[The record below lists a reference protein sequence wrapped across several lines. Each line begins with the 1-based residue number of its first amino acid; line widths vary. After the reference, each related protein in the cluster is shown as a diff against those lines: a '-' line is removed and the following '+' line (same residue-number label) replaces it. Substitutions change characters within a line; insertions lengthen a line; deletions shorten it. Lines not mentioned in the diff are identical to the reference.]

1 MFEKLEKGL
10 QKIVNPMAQKLSD
23 NQSLKAVS
31 AGFVKLMPI
40 TLGLVVFS
48 IIGNLPITGFTDW
61 LTDVGLMD
69 SINAALTASTSII
82 SIYVVFAIAYNFANN
97 RNQSGITA
105 GFISLAGFVLLIP
118 QTVQAGKETVS
129 ALPIS
134 YMGSSGIVLAL
145 IISICV
151 GHLYCYLCEKNVTFK
166 MPSSVPP
173 MVSESLEPI
182 FVAMI
187 IFGLLF
193 IVRVGFSFTEFKNAA
208 DFVSKIVSKPLLA
221 IGTSIPSLIFVLFV
235 SNVFWWFGIHPQTI
249 QGPVS
254 SVLYMMMLDNID
266 KFGNGKEMLY
276 VLPLLVYLI
285 AGIGGNGNTL
295 GLLIS
300 MISAKSKRYKQMFKL
315 ALVPH
320 IFNINEPLIFGM
332 PIILNPFFFIPMTV
346 NCVISG
352 IIAWIYLSVVPFT
365 YNPMMELLPWT
376 TPVFVKYFLSGGIA
390 LLVLVLILVAVN
402 TIIYYP
408 FFKMADNEALKEEMA
423 GE

>member
-118 QTVQAGKETVS
+118 QTVKAGKETVS

-145 IISICV
+145 IISLCV

-208 DFVSKIVSKPLLA
+208 DFVSNIVSKPLLA
-221 IGTSIPSLIFVLFV
+221 IGTSIPALIFVLFI

-352 IIAWIYLSVVPFT
+352 IIAWIYLSFVPFT

>member
-1 MFEKLEKGL
+1 
-10 QKIVNPMAQKLSD
+10 
-23 NQSLKAVS
+23 
-31 AGFVKLMPI
+31 
-40 TLGLVVFS
+40 
-48 IIGNLPITGFTDW
+48 
-61 LTDVGLMD
+61 
-69 SINAALTASTSII
+69 
-82 SIYVVFAIAYNFANN
+82 
-97 RNQSGITA
+97 
-105 GFISLAGFVLLIP
+105 
-118 QTVQAGKETVS
+118 
-129 ALPIS
+129 
-134 YMGSSGIVLAL
+134 
-145 IISICV
+145 
-151 GHLYCYLCEKNVTFK
+151 
-166 MPSSVPP
+166 
-173 MVSESLEPI
+173 
-182 FVAMI
+182 
-187 IFGLLF
+187 
-193 IVRVGFSFTEFKNAA
+193 
-208 DFVSKIVSKPLLA
+208 
-221 IGTSIPSLIFVLFV
+221 
-235 SNVFWWFGIHPQTI
+235 
-249 QGPVS
+249 
-254 SVLYMMMLDNID
+254 MMMLDNID

-315 ALVPH
+315 AFVPH

-408 FFKMADNEALKEEMA
+408 FFKMADNEALKEEMV

>member
-1 MFEKLEKGL
+1 M
-10 QKIVNPMAQKLSD
+10 
-23 NQSLKAVS
+23 
-31 AGFVKLMPI
+31 
-40 TLGLVVFS
+40 
-48 IIGNLPITGFTDW
+48 
-61 LTDVGLMD
+61 
-69 SINAALTASTSII
+69 
-82 SIYVVFAIAYNFANN
+82 
-97 RNQSGITA
+97 
-105 GFISLAGFVLLIP
+105 IP

-221 IGTSIPSLIFVLFV
+221 IGTSIPALIFVLFV

-332 PIILNPFFFIPMTV
+332 PIILNPFFFIPTTV

>member
-1 MFEKLEKGL
+1 MFEKLEQGL
-10 QKIVNPMAQKLSD
+10 QKVVNPVAQKLSN

-40 TLGLVVFS
+40 TLGLIIFS

-61 LTDVGLMD
+61 LTEIGVME

-82 SIYVVFAIAYNFANN
+82 SIYVVFAIAYNFSVN

-105 GFISLAGFVLLIP
+105 GFIALAGFVLLMP
-118 QTVQAGKETVS
+118 QSVTVGKETVA

-134 YMGSSGIVLAL
+134 YLGSSGIVLAL
-145 IISICV
+145 IVSLCI
-151 GHLYCYLCEKNVTFK
+151 GHLYCFLCEKNVTFK

-193 IVRVGFSFTEFKNAA
+193 AVRVGFAFTEFKNVP
-208 DFVSKIVSKPLLA
+208 DFVSQTVSKPLLA
-221 IGTSIPSLIFVLFV
+221 IGTSIPALIFVLFI

-266 KFGNGKEMLY
+266 KFGSGQEMLY

-332 PIILNPFFFIPMTV
+332 PIILNPYFFIPMTV

-352 IIAWIYLSVVPFT
+352 IISWIYLSIVPFT

-376 TPVFVKYFLSGGIA
+376 TPVFIKYFLSGGIA
-390 LLVLVLILVAVN
+390 LFVLVIILVVVN
-402 TIIYYP
+402 TLIYYP
-408 FFKMADNEALKEEMA
+408 FFKMADKEALKEEMA

>member
-1 MFEKLEKGL
+1 MFEKLQEGL
-10 QKIVNPMAQKLSD
+10 QKVVNPVAQKLSN

-40 TLGLVVFS
+40 TLGLIIFS

-61 LTDVGLMD
+61 LAKIGVKE
-69 SINAALTASTSII
+69 SIDAALVASTSII
-82 SIYVVFAIAYNFANN
+82 SIYVVFAIAYNFAVN
-97 RNQSGITA
+97 RKQSGITC
-105 GFISLAGFVLLIP
+105 GFIALAGFVLLMP
-118 QTVQAGKETVS
+118 QSVTVGEETVA
-129 ALPIS
+129 ALPMN
-134 YMGSSGIVLAL
+134 YLGSSGIVLGL
-145 IISICV
+145 IISLCV
-151 GHLYCYLCEKNVTFK
+151 GHLYCFLCEKNITFK
-166 MPSSVPP
+166 MPNSVPP
-173 MVSESLEPI
+173 MVTESLEPI

-187 IFGLLF
+187 IFALLF
-193 IVRVGFSFTEFKNAA
+193 IVRVGFSFTSFKNAA
-208 DFVSKIVSKPLLA
+208 DFVSRIVAKPLLA
-221 IGTSIPSLIFVLFV
+221 IGTSIPALIFILFL
-235 SNVFWWFGIHPQTI
+235 SNVFWRFGIHPQTI

-266 KFGNGKEMLY
+266 KFGNGQEMLY
-276 VLPLLVYLI
+276 VLPLLVYMI
-285 AGIGGNGNTL
+285 AGVGGNGNTL

-300 MISAKSKRYKQMFKL
+300 MITAKSKRYKQMFKL

-346 NCVISG
+346 NCIISG

-376 TPVFVKYFLSGGIA
+376 TPVFIKYFLSGGIA
-390 LLVLVLILVAVN
+390 LFILVVILVAVN

-408 FFKMADNEALKEEMA
+408 FFKMADKVALDEELV

>member
-187 IFGLLF
+187 ILVYYLLF
-193 IVRVGFSFTEFKNAA
+193 VLDSH
-208 DFVSKIVSKPLLA
+208 LLNLKMLR
-221 IGTSIPSLIFVLFV
+221 ILF
-235 SNVFWWFGIHPQTI
+235 Q
-249 QGPVS
+249 
-254 SVLYMMMLDNID
+254 
-266 KFGNGKEMLY
+266 
-276 VLPLLVYLI
+276 
-285 AGIGGNGNTL
+285 
-295 GLLIS
+295 
-300 MISAKSKRYKQMFKL
+300 R
-315 ALVPH
+315 
-320 IFNINEPLIFGM
+320 
-332 PIILNPFFFIPMTV
+332 
-346 NCVISG
+346 
-352 IIAWIYLSVVPFT
+352 LSQNH
-365 YNPMMELLPWT
+365 Y
-376 TPVFVKYFLSGGIA
+376 
-390 LLVLVLILVAVN
+390 
-402 TIIYYP
+402 
-408 FFKMADNEALKEEMA
+408 
-423 GE
+423 

>member
-105 GFISLAGFVLLIP
+105 GFIALAGFVLLIP

-193 IVRVGFSFTEFKNAA
+193 IVRVGFSFTEFKNA
-208 DFVSKIVSKPLLA
+208 
-221 IGTSIPSLIFVLFV
+221 
-235 SNVFWWFGIHPQTI
+235 
-249 QGPVS
+249 
-254 SVLYMMMLDNID
+254 YMMMLDNID

-332 PIILNPFFFIPMTV
+332 PIILNPF
-346 NCVISG
+346 S
-352 IIAWIYLSVVPFT
+352 L
-365 YNPMMELLPWT
+365 
-376 TPVFVKYFLSGGIA
+376 FL
-390 LLVLVLILVAVN
+390 
-402 TIIYYP
+402 
-408 FFKMADNEALKEEMA
+408 
-423 GE
+423 

>member
-221 IGTSIPSLIFVLFV
+221 IGTSIPALIFVLFI

-266 KFGNGKEMLY
+266 KFGNGKEML
-276 VLPLLVYLI
+276 
-285 AGIGGNGNTL
+285 
-295 GLLIS
+295 
-300 MISAKSKRYKQMFKL
+300 
-315 ALVPH
+315 
-320 IFNINEPLIFGM
+320 
-332 PIILNPFFFIPMTV
+332 
-346 NCVISG
+346 
-352 IIAWIYLSVVPFT
+352 
-365 YNPMMELLPWT
+365 
-376 TPVFVKYFLSGGIA
+376 
-390 LLVLVLILVAVN
+390 
-402 TIIYYP
+402 
-408 FFKMADNEALKEEMA
+408 
-423 GE
+423 

>member
-1 MFEKLEKGL
+1 MFKNLEKGL
-10 QKIVNPMAQKLSD
+10 QDFVTPVAQKLSD
-23 NQSLKAVS
+23 NQSLKAIS
-31 AGFVKLMPI
+31 AEFVKLMPI
-40 TLGLVVFS
+40 TLGLIIFS

-61 LTDVGLMD
+61 LAKIGLKD
-69 SINAALTASTSII
+69 SIDAALTASTSVI
-82 SIYVVFAIAYNFANN
+82 SIYVVFAIAYNFAVN
-97 RNQSGITA
+97 RKQSGITC
-105 GFISLAGFVLLIP
+105 GFISLAGFILLMP
-118 QTVQAGKETVS
+118 QSVTVGKETVA

-134 YMGSSGIVLAL
+134 NLGASAIVLAL
-145 IISICV
+145 IVSLCV
-151 GHLYCYLCEKNVTFK
+151 GHLYCYLCEKNITFK
-166 MPSSVPP
+166 MPDSVPS
-173 MVSESLEPI
+173 MVTESLEPI

-187 IFGLLF
+187 VFGLLF
-193 IVRVGFSFTEFKNAA
+193 AVRAGFSYTSYKYVTEF
-208 DFVSKIVSKPLLA
+208 VSQIIAKPLLA
-221 IGTSIPSLIFVLFV
+221 IGTSIPALIFVLFL

-254 SVLYMMMLDNID
+254 SVLYVMMLDNID
-266 KFGNGKEMLY
+266 KFGKGQDMLY

-332 PIILNPFFFIPMTV
+332 PIILNPFFFIPMTL

-352 IIAWIYLSVVPFT
+352 IVAWIYLIVVPFT

-376 TPVFVKYFLSGGIA
+376 TPVFIKYFLSGGIA
-390 LLVLVLILVAVN
+390 LLVLVIILVALN
-402 TIIYYP
+402 TAIYYP
-408 FFKMADNEALKEEMA
+408 FFKLADNAALEEEKI
-423 GE
+423 GN